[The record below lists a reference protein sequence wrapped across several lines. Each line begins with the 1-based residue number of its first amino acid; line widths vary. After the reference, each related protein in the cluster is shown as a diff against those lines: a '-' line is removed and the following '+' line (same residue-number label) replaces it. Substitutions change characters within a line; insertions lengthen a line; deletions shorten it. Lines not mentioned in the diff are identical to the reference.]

1 VSSSRTFAR
10 VLPETRLLLRHPFF
24 LQGDVY
30 ALGVPGSE
38 LVPLGVKRGWSPDAH
53 ERAVAPLA
61 LDGGLAP
68 TAQAEIALVYL
79 PKGNARRD
87 HVLDLASTIAP
98 KLVLVGCNDAGIKT
112 ARKAVTARAVGPVQ
126 SEHGNHAQLVAT
138 SLAVVEPKLRER
150 RFEVP
155 IGFFEGLSP
164 DPPPGSP
171 DPTHEPS
178 LAPLAARRP
187 AGRLAS
193 SPGLHVGDAAD
204 ALTLVSLP
212 GVFSEGRLDDA
223 TRTLLDVIAW
233 PTRGRVLDLG
243 CGAGPIG
250 LSAKR
255 RVPALDVTLVDVDDY
270 AVEATRRSA
279 TVSSLRVDVRSSDG
293 YSAVNGERFD
303 VIVTNPPFHRGV
315 GTEYEVTRAFVNEA
329 PAHLRPD
336 GAFWLVANA
345 FLPWE
350 EPLRARFATVD
361 VVAQDRR
368 FVVYRATHPRP

>member
-1 VSSSRTFAR
+1 
-10 VLPETRLLLRHPFF
+10 VLPETRLLLRQLFF

-38 LVPLGVKRGWSPDAH
+38 LAPLGVKRGWSPDAH
-53 ERAVAPLA
+53 ERAVAPFA

-68 TAQAEIALVYL
+68 SAQAEIALVYL

-112 ARKAVTARAVGPVQ
+112 ARKAVAARATGPVQ

-138 SLAVVEPKLRER
+138 SLTPVEPKLRER

-164 DPPPGSP
+164 DPPPRGMKP
-171 DPTHEPS
+171 RGAPTHEPS

-193 SPGLHVGDAAD
+193 SPGLHVGDAPD

-223 TRTLLDVIAW
+223 TRTLLDVIEW
-233 PTRGRVLDLG
+233 PARGRVLDLG

-270 AVEATRRSA
+270 AVEATRRGA
-279 TVSSLRVDVRSSDG
+279 KVNALDVRVSSSDG
-293 YSAVNGERFD
+293 YAAVKGERFD
-303 VIVTNPPFHRGV
+303 VVVTNPPFHRGV

-368 FVVYRATHPRP
+368 FVVYRATRPRT

>member
-1 VSSSRTFAR
+1 M
-10 VLPETRLLLRHPFF
+10 LPETRLLLRQLFF

-30 ALGVPGSE
+30 ALGAPGSE
-38 LVPLGVKRGWSPDAH
+38 LAPLGVKRGWSPDAH
-53 ERAVAPLA
+53 ERAVAPFA

-68 TAQAEIALVYL
+68 SAQAEIALVYL

-112 ARKAVTARAVGPVQ
+112 ARKAVAARATGPVQ

-138 SLAVVEPKLRER
+138 SLTPVEPKLRER

-155 IGFFEGLSP
+155 IAEG
-164 DPPPGSP
+164 
-171 DPTHEPS
+171 
-178 LAPLAARRP
+178 
-187 AGRLAS
+187 
-193 SPGLHVGDAAD
+193 D

-223 TRTLLDVIAW
+223 TRTLLDVIEW
-233 PTRGRVLDLG
+233 PARGRVLDLG

-270 AVEATRRSA
+270 AVEATRRGA
-279 TVSSLRVDVRSSDG
+279 KVNALDVRVSSSDG
-293 YSAVNGERFD
+293 YAAVKGERFD
-303 VIVTNPPFHRGV
+303 VVVTNPPFHRGV
-315 GTEYEVTRAFVNEA
+315 GTEYEVTRTFVNDA

-336 GAFWLVANA
+336 GAFWLVANT

-368 FVVYRATHPRP
+368 FVVYRATRPR

>member
-1 VSSSRTFAR
+1 M
-10 VLPETRLLLRHPFF
+10 LPETRLLLRHPFF

-30 ALGVPGSE
+30 TLGVPGSE
-38 LVPLGVKRGWSPDAH
+38 LAPLGVKRGWSPDAH
-53 ERAVAPLA
+53 ERAVAPFA
-61 LDGGLAP
+61 LDGELAP
-68 TAQAEIALVYL
+68 NARAEIALVYL

-87 HVLDLASTIAP
+87 HVLDLASTIAER
-98 KLVLVGCNDAGIKT
+98 LVLVGCNDAGIKT
-112 ARKAVTARAVGPVQ
+112 ARKAVAARATGPVQ

-138 SLAVVEPKLRER
+138 SLSVVEPKLRER

-155 IGFFEGLSP
+155 IAEG
-164 DPPPGSP
+164 
-171 DPTHEPS
+171 
-178 LAPLAARRP
+178 A
-187 AGRLAS
+187 
-193 SPGLHVGDAAD
+193 

-223 TRTLLDVIAW
+223 TRTLLDVIEW
-233 PTRGRVLDLG
+233 PARGRVLDLG

-270 AVEATRRSA
+270 AVEATRRGA
-279 TVSSLRVDVRSSDG
+279 KVNALDVEVRSSDG
-293 YSAVNGERFD
+293 YSAVKGERFD

-336 GAFWLVANA
+336 GALWLVANA

-368 FVVYRATHPRP
+368 FVVYRATRPRT

>member
-1 VSSSRTFAR
+1 MSSSRTFAR
-10 VLPETRLLLRHPFF
+10 VLPETRLLLRHPHF

-38 LVPLGVKRGWSPDAH
+38 LAALGVKRGWSPDAH
-53 ERAVAPLA
+53 ERAVAPFA
-61 LDGGLAP
+61 LDGGLVPLPAGSIRVSAP
-68 TAQAEIALVYL
+68 LDASARVEIALVYL

-87 HVLDLASTIAP
+87 HVLDLASTIAT

-112 ARKAVTARAVGPVQ
+112 ARKAVAARAVGPVQ

-138 SLAVVEPKLRER
+138 SLAPVEPKLRER

-155 IGFFEGLSP
+155 SADG
-164 DPPPGSP
+164 
-171 DPTHEPS
+171 
-178 LAPLAARRP
+178 
-187 AGRLAS
+187 
-193 SPGLHVGDAAD
+193 D

-223 TRTLLDVIAW
+223 TRTLLDVIEW
-233 PTRGRVLDLG
+233 PARGRALDLG

-250 LSAKR
+250 LCAKR

-270 AVEATRRSA
+270 AVEATRRGA
-279 TVSSLRVDVRSSDG
+279 KANALGVDVRSSDG
-293 YSAVNGERFD
+293 YSAVKGERFD

-315 GTEYEVTRAFVNEA
+315 GTEYEVTRAFVNDA

-350 EPLRARFATVD
+350 EPLRGRFATVD

-368 FVVYRATHPRP
+368 FVVYRATRPRV

>member
-1 VSSSRTFAR
+1 VSRPPSSRTFAR

-38 LVPLGVKRGWSPDAH
+38 LAPLGVKRGWSPDAH
-53 ERAVAPLA
+53 ERAVAPFA
-61 LDGGLAP
+61 LDEGLAP
-68 TAQAEIALVYL
+68 SARAEIALVYL

-87 HVLDLASTIAP
+87 HVLDLASTIAE

-112 ARKAVTARAVGPVQ
+112 ARKVVATRAVGPVQ

-138 SLAVVEPKLRER
+138 SLTPVEPKLRER
-150 RFEVP
+150 RFELP
-155 IGFFEGLSP
+155 IDDG
-164 DPPPGSP
+164 
-171 DPTHEPS
+171 
-178 LAPLAARRP
+178 A
-187 AGRLAS
+187 
-193 SPGLHVGDAAD
+193 

-223 TRTLLDVIAW
+223 TRALLDVIEW
-233 PTRGRVLDLG
+233 PARGRVLDLG

-270 AVEATRRSA
+270 AVEATRRGA
-279 TVSSLRVDVRSSDG
+279 KVNALDVRVSSSDG
-293 YSAVNGERFD
+293 YAALKGERFD

-315 GTEYEVTRAFVNEA
+315 GTEYEVTRAFVNDA
-329 PAHLRPD
+329 PTHLRPD

-350 EPLRARFATVD
+350 EPLRARFAAVD

-368 FVVYRATHPRP
+368 FVVYRATRPRT